1 MAVRSLTEVP
11 IYSGLTY
18 DEYLKLPPI
27 TQRYDIV
34 DGDLFM
40 SPSPSDEHQWILKD
54 TAVKLDQFVRDA
66 NLGVTLFAPL
76 DVIIR
81 RLPRLRTRQPDLVFY
96 SAESIGGTSRA
107 SLRNARDRDV
117 PPDLAVEILS
127 SSEHRS
133 AQAAKLTDYAEIGI
147 QEVWQ
152 IDPVARAI
160 TVLQLTAGRY
170 QEVARFGVGAGE
182 VLRSDLLPGFSLRV
196 EEIFD

>member
-1 MAVRSLTEVP
+1 MAVRSLSEVP

-18 DEYLKLPPI
+18 DSYLKLPPI
-27 TQRYDIV
+27 SQRYDIV

-40 SPSPSDEHQWILKD
+40 SPAPSDEHQWILKD

-96 SAESIGGTSRA
+96 STKSIGGTSRA

-117 PPDLAVEILS
+117 PPDIAVEI
-127 SSEHRS
+127 
-133 AQAAKLTDYAEIGI
+133 
-147 QEVWQ
+147 
-152 IDPVARAI
+152 
-160 TVLQLTAGRY
+160 
-170 QEVARFGVGAGE
+170 
-182 VLRSDLLPGFSLRV
+182 
-196 EEIFD
+196 